1 MDRDSRRA
9 KAAEL
14 VEKYGPALFRL
25 CLVMLRNA
33 ADAEDAVQ
41 EALLRYIV
49 RSIRISIESAGAER
63 AWLFTVASNR
73 CRDSLRAARRH
84 PQLTLDELAGL
95 GCGGIR
101 AGPSGRAHAPAGEV
115 PPRAHAALV
124 RGYSTGE
131 ICSMTGRTPSCA
143 QNAAQKGPRA
153 AGKGDFDGE

>member
-41 EALLRYIV
+41 EALLRYIE
-49 RSIRISIESAGAER
+49 RAPEFESPEAER

-73 CRDSLRAARRH
+73 CRDALRAARRH

-95 GCGGIR
+95 GAEESELG
-101 AGPSGRAHAPAGEV
+101 V
-115 PPRAHAALV
+115 LDALMRLPEKYRLALTLHYV
-124 RGYSTGE
+124 EGYSTGE
-131 ICSMTGRTPSCA
+131 IASMTGRTPSCVKMRLK
-143 QNAAQKGPRA
+143 KGRELL
-153 AGKGDFDGE
+153 GKEIFDGE

>member
-14 VEKYGPALFRL
+14 VEKYGSALFRL

-41 EALLRYIV
+41 EALLRYIE
-49 RSIRISIESAGAER
+49 RAPEFESAEAER

-73 CRDSLRAARRH
+73 CRDALRAARRH

-95 GCGGIR
+95 G
-101 AGPSGRAHAPAGEV
+101 AEESGLGLLD
-115 PPRAHAALV
+115 ALMRLPEKYRLALTLHYV
-124 RGYSTGE
+124 EGYSTGE
-131 ICSMTGRTPSCA
+131 IASMTGRTPSCVKMRLK
-143 QNAAQKGPRA
+143 KGRELL
-153 AGKGDFDGE
+153 GKEIFDGE

>member
-41 EALLRYIV
+41 EALLCYIE
-49 RSIRISIESAGAER
+49 RAPEFESAEAER
-63 AWLFTVASNR
+63 AWLFTVDSNR
-73 CRDSLRAARRH
+73 CRDALRAARRH

-95 GCGGIR
+95 G
-101 AGPSGRAHAPAGEV
+101 ADESGLGLLD
-115 PPRAHAALV
+115 ALMRLPEKYRLALTLHYV
-124 RGYSTGE
+124 EGYSTGE
-131 ICSMTGRTPSCA
+131 IASMTGRTPSCVKMRLK
-143 QNAAQKGPRA
+143 KGRELL
-153 AGKGDFDGE
+153 GKEIFDGE

>member
-41 EALLRYIV
+41 EALLRYIE
-49 RSIRISIESAGAER
+49 RAPEFESAGAER

-73 CRDSLRAARRH
+73 CRDALRAARRH
-84 PQLTLDELAGL
+84 PQLTLDELSGL
-95 GCGGIR
+95 GAEESELG
-101 AGPSGRAHAPAGEV
+101 V
-115 PPRAHAALV
+115 LDALMRLPEKYRLALTLHYV
-124 RGYSTGE
+124 EGYSTGE
-131 ICSMTGRTPSCA
+131 IASMTGRTPSCVKMRLK
-143 QNAAQKGPRA
+143 KGRELL
-153 AGKGDFDGE
+153 GKEIFDGE

>member
-14 VEKYGPALFRL
+14 VEKYGSALFRL

-41 EALLRYIV
+41 EALLRYIE
-49 RSIRISIESAGAER
+49 RAPEFESPEAER

-73 CRDSLRAARRH
+73 CRDALRAARRH

-95 GCGGIR
+95 GAEESDLG
-101 AGPSGRAHAPAGEV
+101 V
-115 PPRAHAALV
+115 LDALM
-124 RGYSTGE
+124 R
-131 ICSMTGRTPSCA
+131 

-153 AGKGDFDGE
+153 AGKGDFRWRISSSAPWRA

>member
-41 EALLRYIV
+41 EALLCYIE
-49 RSIRISIESAGAER
+49 RAPEFESAGAER
-63 AWLFTVASNR
+63 AWLFTVDSNR
-73 CRDSLRAARRH
+73 CRDALRAARRH

-95 GCGGIR
+95 GAEESELGLLD
-101 AGPSGRAHAPAGEV
+101 
-115 PPRAHAALV
+115 ALMRLPEKYRLALTLHYV
-124 RGYSTGE
+124 EGYSTGE
-131 ICSMTGRTPSCA
+131 IASMTGRTPSCVKMRLK
-143 QNAAQKGPRA
+143 KGRELL
-153 AGKGDFDGE
+153 GKEIFDGE

>member
-41 EALLRYIV
+41 EALLRYIE
-49 RSIRISIESAGAER
+49 RAPEFESAGAER

-73 CRDSLRAARRH
+73 CRDALRAARRH

-95 GCGGIR
+95 GAEESELG
-101 AGPSGRAHAPAGEV
+101 V
-115 PPRAHAALV
+115 LDALMRLPEKYRLALTLHYV
-124 RGYSTGE
+124 EGYSTGE
-131 ICSMTGRTPSCA
+131 IASMTGRTPSCVKMRLK
-143 QNAAQKGPRA
+143 KGRELL
-153 AGKGDFDGE
+153 GKEIFDGE